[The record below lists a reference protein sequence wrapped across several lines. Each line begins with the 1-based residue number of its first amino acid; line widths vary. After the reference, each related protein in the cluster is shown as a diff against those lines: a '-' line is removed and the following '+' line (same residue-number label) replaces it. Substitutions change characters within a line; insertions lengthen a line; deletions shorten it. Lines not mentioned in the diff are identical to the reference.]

1 VLLFEDP
8 ATTSKIPAL
17 ERPAFAKVAEASHPA
32 TS

>member
-17 ERPAFAKVAEASHPA
+17 ERPALADLLPDQPA
-32 TS
+32 